1 MCWNHLELFGMTSKH
16 VQNALNADAIFFSTE
31 GRCQEGVGAGR
42 SDSEEDSDSSAQGA
56 VGCPYMQEIP

>member
-1 MCWNHLELFGMTSKH
+1 MTSKH